1 MSELSQALLIN
12 VIVLAVVLEADLGPH
27 RKITWFRVLR
37 PLVLAG
43 VIIPIYLKSLSTHG
57 TGLYL
62 ELAGLAAG
70 VLLGLLATALM
81 GSTAV
86 RGRAGPSAAAASA
99 TPPSGSP
106 SSAREWRSPTIRALV
121 RLPARNLDD
130 RAPRARRSYH
140 RCPHSQRRG
149 HPAHPHARPRRRAAP
164 GQQPRRR
171 KRHSGQDRAR
181 KKQPGPLNLAARGR
195 PGRAVSCPPSR
206 RAGGMP
212 GQRRPDS
219 RR

>member
-43 VIIPIYLKSLSTHG
+43 AIIAIYLKPLSTHG

-81 GSTAV
+81 RVYRSPRTGRPVSRSGIGYAALWVAIMGARMAFSHDPCTGSAPSSETWMTV
-86 RGRAGPSAAAASA
+86 HHVPAGAITDASFSTLWSSCSPARSAAPARCPRSAAATAPASQPTRSRPEEA
-99 TPPSGSP
+99 
-106 SSAREWRSPTIRALV
+106 ARPAEPGRPRPAGTRRQLPALSTSWRSTWTTA
-121 RLPARNLDD
+121 
-130 RAPRARRSYH
+130 S
-140 RCPHSQRRG
+140 
-149 HPAHPHARPRRRAAP
+149 
-164 GQQPRRR
+164 
-171 KRHSGQDRAR
+171 
-181 KKQPGPLNLAARGR
+181 
-195 PGRAVSCPPSR
+195 
-206 RAGGMP
+206 
-212 GQRRPDS
+212 
-219 RR
+219 

>member
-43 VIIPIYLKSLSTHG
+43 AIIAIYLKSLSTHG

-81 GSTAV
+81 RVYRSPRTGRPVSRSGFGYAALWVAIMGARMAFSHDPCTGSAPSSETWMTVHHVPAGAITDALILNAV
-86 RGRAGPSAAAASA
+86 VILLTRTLGRAGALPPVSSRDGASVTA
-99 TPPSGSP
+99 DK
-106 SSAREWRSPTIRALV
+106 I
-121 RLPARNLDD
+121 
-130 RAPRARRSYH
+130 
-140 RCPHSQRRG
+140 
-149 HPAHPHARPRRRAAP
+149 AP
-164 GQQPRRR
+164 GRSSQ
-171 KRHSGQDRAR
+171 AR
-181 KKQPGPLNLAARGR
+181 
-195 PGRAVSCPPSR
+195 
-206 RAGGMP
+206 
-212 GQRRPDS
+212 
-219 RR
+219 